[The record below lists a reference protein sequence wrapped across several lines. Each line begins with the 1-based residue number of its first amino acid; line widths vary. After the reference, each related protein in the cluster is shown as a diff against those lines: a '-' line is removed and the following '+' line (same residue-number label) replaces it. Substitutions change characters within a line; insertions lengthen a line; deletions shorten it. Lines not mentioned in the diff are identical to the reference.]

1 MSEYAERFIEHL
13 RALGDSDAGAMAVL
27 RRSLAFEP
35 GRYPS
40 AYPFVERYIG
50 KEWHERDAR
59 RLASYA
65 VAGLYALHSKHDGQL
80 TFAGAC
86 GEARLQRVKS
96 DKGGDGV
103 ERRFVSLLNADAE
116 NVVHY
121 LRQMLTL
128 MGPDAA
134 GFDYVRL
141 LDDLMKWMNPLP
153 GRAEDRDRLRERW
166 AREFARASVDE
177 KTDMSANS
185 KLPEER

>member
-1 MSEYAERFIEHL
+1 MREYAERFIEHL
-13 RALGDSDAGAMAVL
+13 RALGDRDAGAMAVL

-35 GRYPS
+35 GRYPN
-40 AYPFVERYIG
+40 AYPYVERYIG

-65 VAGLYALHSKHDGQL
+65 VAALYALHPKHDGRL

-86 GEARLQRVKS
+86 GELKRQRVGS
-96 DKGGDGV
+96 DKSGDGI

-121 LRQMLTL
+121 LRQMLAL
-128 MGPDAA
+128 MGREAT

-141 LDDLMKWMNPLP
+141 LDDLMKWMNPLS
-153 GRAEDRDRLRERW
+153 GRAEDRERLRERW
-166 AREFARASVDE
+166 AREFARASIDE
-177 KTDMSANS
+177 ENDMSTNS
-185 KLPEER
+185 QTPEER